1 MLVSFVS
8 TLLSLTFF
16 QVFYRYIFKDN
27 IDLIIYTLG
36 PEVTSKIA
44 AILLVSILNYSV
56 KKKVIFN
63 G

>member
-27 IDLIIYTLG
+27 IDLVIYTLG